1 MCARSWTSSSPTSLV
16 QRGEVVRLRAPR
28 GARGHEQQGTRYG
41 VVLQAGDLLAL
52 STVIVAPT
60 STSAQPASFRPE
72 ITVARSRTRVLVDQL
87 TAVDASRLGAS
98 AGTLTW
104 EELTEVDRALQVVL
118 GLTR

>member
-1 MCARSWTSSSPTSLV
+1 MH
-16 QRGEVVRLRAPR
+16 RGEVVRLRAPR
-28 GARGHEQQGTRYG
+28 GARGYEQRGPRYG

-72 ITVARSRTRVLVDQL
+72 ITVARSRTRVLADQL
-87 TAVDASRLGAS
+87 TAVDRSRLGPT

-104 EELTEVDRALQVVL
+104 EELIAVDTAVQVVL